1 MLYKIYEDFET
12 SIAVAN
18 KKGVI
23 EIANNDR
30 TKDDG
35 TEVEEIK
42 DIDTAIKFLV
52 EEKYLNVDE
61 IDGNYIEFEF

>member
-18 KKGVI
+18 EKGVI

-42 DIDTAIKFLV
+42 DIDTAIKCLV